1 MATLR
6 STCRL
11 RHPFPLTSSS
21 VSRLRA
27 VLVQCLERSPYGK
40 QSGPRITS
48 ITGPLLNSP
57 SKVRG
62 LRAANSKRL
71 LVVPFRNT
79 KCHTYIA
86 AQNTIYSK
94 LLSRPPI
101 RVFLMCDSRIIELS
115 SRPGDRVA
123 VIPQEG
129 LWRIRPEEPKMM
141 SSSQCCLH
149 YE

>member
-1 MATLR
+1 MAAICTPY
-6 STCRL
+6 RL
-11 RHPFPLTSSS
+11 WHAATLTSSS

-27 VLVQCLERSPYGK
+27 VSVQCFERSPYEK
-40 QSGPRITS
+40 QSPGAGITA
-48 ITGPLLNSP
+48 PLLISQSRIP
-57 SKVRG
+57 SCP
-62 LRAANSKRL
+62 ANSNDLL
-71 LVVPFRNT
+71 LVPSRNT

-101 RVFLMCDSRIIELS
+101 RVFLMCDSRIIKLS

-123 VIPQEG
+123 VIPQER

>member
-1 MATLR
+1 MTYRIIYAQTL
-6 STCRL
+6 TTL
-11 RHPFPLTSSS
+11 S

-27 VLVQCLERSPYGK
+27 VSVQCLERSPYGK
-40 QSGPRITS
+40 QSFPRRTS

-62 LRAANSKRL
+62 LRAANSKKL

-79 KCHTYIA
+79 KYHTYIA
-86 AQNTIYSK
+86 AQITIYSK

-101 RVFLMCDSRIIELS
+101 RVFLMCDSRSIELS

-123 VIPQEG
+123 VIPQER

-141 SSSQCCLH
+141 SSSHCCLH